1 MDELEQTMTRYLLGE
16 LSESEQIALEKKYFT
31 DPQVFDQVLR
41 TESELLDSYV
51 RNQLSAEERL
61 RFEQSYL
68 IHPRR
73 RERVKFAEA
82 LATRLNQSEV
92 SDEAE
97 LPVWTMSRWQRLLA
111 ALGGQRRALE
121 FSIALASLIIVIGGI
136 WFFIESRR
144 LRHELAQTRAT
155 QADQERREQELAQ
168 QVASERERAQQLAAE
183 LERLER
189 TQPQQQPPQTTPTPT
204 VRAAPPSFVTLLLT
218 AGGVRGSD
226 TVGTQTLIIPQGTTQ
241 ARLQLNLKEN
251 DYPGYRVS
259 LQTVG
264 GREIFSRQNLKP
276 RTMKTGASFILT
288 VPAQQLANGEYIL
301 TLRGVS
307 PEGEV
312 DDLSKSIFRVEN
324 R

>member
-16 LSESEQIALEKKYFT
+16 LSESEQTALEEKYFT

-41 TESELLDSYV
+41 TESELLDSYA
-51 RNQLSAEERL
+51 RNQLSAEARL

-68 IHPRR
+68 INPRR

-82 LATRLNQSEV
+82 LATRLNQT
-92 SDEAE
+92 EAFE
-97 LPVWTMSRWQRLLA
+97 RAEAPVLTMSRWQRLLA

-121 FSIALASLIIVIGGI
+121 FSIALASLLIMIGGI

-144 LRHELAQTRAT
+144 LQHELAQTRAT

-168 QVASERERAQQLAAE
+168 QVASERERAEKLAAE
-183 LERLER
+183 LERLQR
-189 TQPQQQPPQTTPTPT
+189 TQTELPQATPTPT
-204 VRAAPPSFVTLLLT
+204 VRAAAPTFVTLLLT
-218 AGGVRGSD
+218 AGGVRGSG
-226 TVGTQTLIIPQGTTQ
+226 TAGTQTLVIPPGTAQ
-241 ARLQLNLKEN
+241 ARLQLNLKQN
-251 DYPGYRVS
+251 DYPRYSIS
-259 LQTVG
+259 LQAVG
-264 GREIFSRQNLKP
+264 GGEIFSRQNLKP
-276 RTMKTGASFILT
+276 RATRSGASFTLT
-288 VPAQQLANGEYIL
+288 VPAQKLADGEYIL
-301 TLRGVS
+301 TLRGIS